1 MSLPRIS
8 IITPCLNRARFI
20 REAVESVLNQG
31 YPDFEHIIVDGGST
45 DGTLTV
51 LEKYPH
57 LRVISEPDK
66 GMYDAINKGLHFAR
80 GAVIGLLNSDDLY
93 AAGSLRTV
101 AERFS
106 HDASAQAVV
115 GGAEV
120 FLDEDGE
127 RRVIRSN
134 PAIWPDEFWWRV
146 VAGSPVSNAWF
157 FRRRVFQEI
166 GYFNDSY
173 RYVADREFLIR
184 VGLAG
189 VRPLPLSQVLYRYR
203 CHNDSA
209 TITAL
214 DSRLRERGLFRMRV
228 LSEGVR
234 MLESFLR
241 GEKIPAE
248 AQRYFRFAHSEQCYK
263 LAATAL
269 YHRCWKEAMGAI
281 KEGWR
286 YDAGWPFV
294 FIRLFLSRLR
304 EEWSFT
310 VRSSSAST

>member
-157 FRRRVFQEI
+157 FRRRHRRPVL
-166 GYFNDSY
+166 
-173 RYVADREFLIR
+173 RADRSHTYHHLLYL
-184 VGLAG
+184 GLSPVQSVMIIHVVAL
-189 VRPLPLSQVLYRYR
+189 VLNLLAFIALPLPPLIANVIFG
-203 CHNDSA
+203 A
-209 TITAL
+209 TVCI
-214 DSRLRERGLFRMRV
+214 GLGLLVF
-228 LSEGVR
+228 LVR
-234 MLESFLR
+234 KDPLKGR
-241 GEKIPAE
+241 
-248 AQRYFRFAHSEQCYK
+248 
-263 LAATAL
+263 
-269 YHRCWKEAMGAI
+269 
-281 KEGWR
+281 
-286 YDAGWPFV
+286 
-294 FIRLFLSRLR
+294 
-304 EEWSFT
+304 
-310 VRSSSAST
+310 